1 MRRRVYIA
9 GPITKP
15 ATDEGLENN
24 VRQADDA
31 MLALMKAGYAV
42 FNPMLSVFAGGV
54 QWLGYERAEGVFAS
68 ADRQANGG
76 FKELTHDDWLEMDL
90 AWVGVSDAVL
100 RLPGESKGAD
110 RETAFATQL
119 RIPVFHSIDAL
130 RTHFEIDVTTVPGKR
145 TAGWWDLH
153 FLGLAEYMSRA
164 SKDPSTKVGCCIVDK
179 DRRVV
184 STAFNGFARGCSDD
198 HRLYADRD
206 RKIRRVV
213 HSEPNAII
221 FAKQDLTGCTIYTVP
236 FMPCAQCAALII
248 QAGITRVV
256 SVPCTDPARA
266 DRWAADMAEAKQ
278 QFREAGVKFDLIG

>member
-9 GPITKP
+9 GPMTKG
-15 ATDEGLENN
+15 DRLENI
-24 VRQADDA
+24 RQADRA
-31 MLALMKAGYAV
+31 MAELMAAGYSP
-42 FNPMLSVFAGGV
+42 FNPVLSFWAGNVTCDNTYGDIIATTGHEEEWSEFYHFSHADWLSV
-54 QWLGYERAEGVFAS
+54 
-68 ADRQANGG
+68 D
-76 FKELTHDDWLEMDL
+76 K
-90 AWVGVSDAVL
+90 AWVAVADAVL
-100 RLPGESKGAD
+100 RLPGESVGAD
-110 RETAFATQL
+110 EEVAFATQL

-266 DRWAADMAEAKQ
+266 DRWAADMTEARE
-278 QFREAGVKFDLIG
+278 QFREAGVKLDLIG